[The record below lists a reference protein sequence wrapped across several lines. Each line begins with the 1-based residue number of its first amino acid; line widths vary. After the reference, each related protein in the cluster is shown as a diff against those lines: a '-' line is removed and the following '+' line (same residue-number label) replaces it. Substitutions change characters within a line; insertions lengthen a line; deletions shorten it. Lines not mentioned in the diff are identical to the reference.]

1 MEAIIE
7 VKYIYFKISIKKFYG
22 GRGMNNSDWEILI
35 TLAQKR
41 SITKAAEALFLAQPT
56 LSYRLKRIEEEFGVS
71 LFDRVPSGVALTPQ
85 GERLAAY
92 AQDMTLRYRALR
104 DDLSDMSPMFSG
116 TLRLGVGSAFAN
128 ADLPR
133 LLRSFGQRYPA
144 VTISLKTS
152 RSSQAYRSLVEG
164 EVDIAIVRG
173 SPQWSEER
181 HLLREEPMCLASKA
195 PIPFQDLPRRPQI
208 LVPPSD
214 THTSNLRWWRE
225 HFSVPPLVLME
236 VDNMETGLR
245 MAQQDLGWMLV
256 PTLLLKNAPDLFRR
270 PLTWKDGT
278 PYIRQTWALC
288 RSSVKRGRVAAAFL
302 EFLIQ
307 AEREAESPG

>member
-1 MEAIIE
+1 
-7 VKYIYFKISIKKFYG
+7 
-22 GRGMNNSDWEILI
+22 MNHSDWDILI
-35 TLAQKR
+35 TLGQKR
-41 SITKAAEALFLAQPT
+41 NITKTAEALFLAQPS
-56 LSYRLKRIEEEFGVS
+56 LSYRLKRIEAEFGVS
-71 LFDRVPSGVALTPQ
+71 LFDRVPSGIALTPQ
-85 GERLAAY
+85 GERLTAY
-92 AQDMTLRYRALR
+92 AQEMRLRYRALR
-104 DDLSDMSPMFSG
+104 DDLSNMASTLSG

-128 ADLPR
+128 ADLPQ
-133 LLRSFGQRYPA
+133 LLRSFGRRYPA

-173 SPQWSEER
+173 APQWSEER

-195 PIPFQDLPRRPQI
+195 PIPFQDLPRCPQI

-214 THTSNLRWWRE
+214 THASNLRWWRE

-245 MAQQDLGWMLV
+245 MVQQDLGWMLV
-256 PTLLLKNAPDLFRR
+256 PTLLLKNAPDLFRQ
-270 PLTWKDGT
+270 PLFWKDGT

-288 RSSVKRGRVAAAFL
+288 RFSVKRGRVAAAFL
-302 EFLIQ
+302 EFLLQ
-307 AEREAESPG
+307 AEREGTDPA